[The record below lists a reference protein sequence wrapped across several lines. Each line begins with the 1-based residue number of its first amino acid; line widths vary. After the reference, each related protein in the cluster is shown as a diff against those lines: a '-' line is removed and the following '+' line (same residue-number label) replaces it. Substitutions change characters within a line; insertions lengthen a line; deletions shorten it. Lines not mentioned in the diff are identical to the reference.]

1 MNLVKKICLEQTSTN
16 PYEIATVLMKQP
28 SIPIHGPVHHIID
41 GASVMTALHN
51 AGMEFNLDECLDELV
66 ERGLVMPGGTCG
78 KWGMCGSATSVGAA
92 MAIIRGMGPYSD
104 SEYYKDDMRL
114 VSLIL
119 KNIADIGGPRC
130 CKRNAFLAIGTA
142 VQFIKDR
149 YGIEL
154 GRTDVCCEFRKLN
167 QECIGKRCPFC
178 K

>member
-1 MNLVKKICLEQTSTN
+1 MNLVKKICLEQTTTN
-16 PYEIATVLMKQP
+16 PFEIALTIMRQE

-51 AGMEFNLDECLDELV
+51 AGIEFDLDESLDVLV
-66 ERGLVMPGGTCG
+66 ERALVMPGGTCG
-78 KWGMCGSATSVGAA
+78 KWGMCGSASSVGAA

-104 SEYYKDDMRL
+104 SQYYKDDMHL
-114 VSLIL
+114 VSRIL
-119 KNIADIGGPRC
+119 ENIANIGGPRC
-130 CKRNAFLAIGTA
+130 CKRNAFLAIRTA
-142 VQFIKDR
+142 VKFIKET

-154 GRTDVCCEFRKLN
+154 ESTDICCDFRKNN